1 MISPTFQAN
10 NVISL
15 KDELFKDDKNGKGYV
30 EVNLN
35 LREVAK
41 KDPVEI
47 NQNDFEGNGQKPLK
61 EYEIEQLRKER
72 KRLIEHYQ
80 KEPYWKK
87 IRKLFKQEN
96 ADAVLAWEDS
106 IMHYKTVKEAKEKA
120 QQESNRLR

>member
-1 MISPTFQAN
+1 MFEQDIHLKNKGEESNCSSVMISPTFQAN

-47 NQNDFEGNGQKPLK
+47 NQNDFEGNG
-61 EYEIEQLRKER
+61 
-72 KRLIEHYQ
+72 
-80 KEPYWKK
+80 
-87 IRKLFKQEN
+87 
-96 ADAVLAWEDS
+96 
-106 IMHYKTVKEAKEKA
+106 
-120 QQESNRLR
+120 